1 MKRKHKSFDVRAL
14 RTRVCEDG
22 TRTIYASLNMNHKRY
37 KKKNPIVKTMG
48 NVLER
53 ATGIEPAHSAWE
65 ADVLPLNYARENQNS
80 SENRAELMELVM

>member
-1 MKRKHKSFDVRAL
+1 MYVLCAHVYAKTEFAL
-14 RTRVCEDG
+14 Y
-22 TRTIYASLNMNHKRY
+22 YASLKMKHKRY
-37 KKKNPIVKTMG
+37 KKKKTIAKTMG
-48 NVLER
+48 NILER